1 VLGEDLVRDLIDYK
15 KHRDKGVVMAARSLL
30 EVYRMIDPSK
40 LKRKERGKGTDMQ
53 AKPAAYGEQKV
64 ATEIPGIELLAEDST
79 ESETESES
87 EDEDDMEGA
96 EAPEGGS
103 EDEAAAAEWPAKKH
117 ARFLEALAKHGDAGG
132 DLNAAWVAIGRDI
145 GASIAAVKAHASEYF
160 NHLTNS
166 GASEAG
172 AADEGDESED
182 GGSGTDSDAGDGEE
196 GEMSGGDDADADAA
210 AADDDDDAE
219 VEEKHAYA
227 VNADDGASKRGTKR
241 KQPTPDEDDEEVEEE
256 HAHAVNADDGA
267 SKRGTKRK
275 QPTPNEDDEEVEEEH
290 AHAVNADDGASKR
303 GTKRKQPTPDE
314 DDEDEDDHGSS
325 RQARKQSAAKAVVKS
340 GGGGRDIILTQEDFE
355 TIKRRQF
362 NREVASGLGYLGE
375 KGVVRVDNDDI
386 EGYKRKV
393 KMDRDAKIAAA
404 MEGREVNPAPLPIPT
419 LAVCSLSSPVS
430 TRLCD

>member
-210 AADDDDDAE
+210 AAAADDDAE
-219 VEEKHAYA
+219 VEEKHAY
-227 VNADDGASKRGTKR
+227 
-241 KQPTPDEDDEEVEEE
+241 
-256 HAHAVNADDGA
+256 
-267 SKRGTKRK
+267 
-275 QPTPNEDDEEVEEEH
+275 
-290 AHAVNADDGASKR
+290 AVNADDGASKR

>member
-210 AADDDDDAE
+210 AAAADDDAE
-219 VEEKHAYA
+219 VEEKHAY
-227 VNADDGASKRGTKR
+227 
-241 KQPTPDEDDEEVEEE
+241 
-256 HAHAVNADDGA
+256 AVNADDGA

>member
-210 AADDDDDAE
+210 AAAADDDAE

-241 KQPTPDEDDEEVEEE
+241 KQPTPD
-256 HAHAVNADDGA
+256 
-267 SKRGTKRK
+267 
-275 QPTPNEDDEEVEEEH
+275 EDDEEVEEEH